1 MFYRI
6 LYHKGFGDFTIFSDS
21 YYIKMLSFGKCIPEN
36 ILREERNAPNPE
48 VLYLAAR
55 QLMDYLDGN
64 TSKFT
69 VPLAP
74 DGSDFCKSVW
84 NALLQIPY
92 GETRTYGQIA
102 QTIGHPGAARAVG
115 RACHQN
121 PIGILI
127 PCHRVIGSRGAL
139 TGFAGGLALK
149 QSLLQLEQCHI
160 ERCHAFHNTMN
171 ESVKN
176 WCE

>member
-1 MFYRI
+1 MFHRI
-6 LYHKGFGDFTIFSDS
+6 LYHNRFGNFTISSDS
-21 YYIKMLSFGKCIPEN
+21 YYIKMLSFGKHIPEN
-36 ILREERNAPNPE
+36 ISYEERNAPDPE
-48 VLYLAAR
+48 VLELAAR

-64 TSKFT
+64 TSTFT

-74 DGSDFCKSVW
+74 DGSDFCKAVW

-149 QSLLQLEQCHI
+149 QSLLHLEQCHI
-160 ERCHAFHNTMN
+160 ERCHAFHNAMN

-176 WCE
+176 WDE